1 MVKRMLDPNPVT
13 RITVT
18 GIKASEWFKQDY
30 TPSVPDDDDDKE
42 EVDTDD
48 DSFSVQELGSE
59 EGKGSDSPTIINAF
73 QLIGMSSF
81 LDLSVSLNKRMY
93 QRGE

>member
-1 MVKRMLDPNPVT
+1 MLDPNPVT

-30 TPSVPDDDDDKE
+30 TPSVPDDDDDEE

-48 DSFSVQELGSE
+48 DSFSVQELVRICQ
-59 EGKGSDSPTIINAF
+59 PH
-73 QLIGMSSF
+73 
-81 LDLSVSLNKRMY
+81 
-93 QRGE
+93 

>member
-30 TPSVPDDDDDKE
+30 TPSVPDDDDDEE

-48 DSFSVQELGSE
+48 DSFSVQELVRICYFALFACDPS
-59 EGKGSDSPTIINAF
+59 TNVC
-73 QLIGMSSF
+73 LLLWM
-81 LDLSVSLNKRMY
+81 V
-93 QRGE
+93 